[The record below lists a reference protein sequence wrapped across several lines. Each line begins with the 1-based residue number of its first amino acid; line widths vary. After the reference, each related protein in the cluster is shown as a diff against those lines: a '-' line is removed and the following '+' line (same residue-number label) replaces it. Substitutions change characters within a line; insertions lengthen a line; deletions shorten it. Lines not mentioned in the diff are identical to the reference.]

1 MTRPSTLATK
11 CLCGY
16 DAVISEVKNS
26 TKNRG
31 RWYWR
36 CSTKTCNFFKWDTSA
51 GRYTHHPGE
60 AYMMAQ
66 PHKRSS
72 NPYISKF
79 QSNKTTEQPQH
90 AKTTIEFNL
99 HSYDEISIRINNL
112 SETVLTTISKVAT
125 WNEDLGRWM
134 IPATLQGYY
143 KVLRVLPVA
152 TPNLNL
158 EVTKVSNALEAALT
172 ETCKTHDTL
181 DIQETQME
189 EWIALAKNRHPAFWR
204 KLKPFQLQA
213 IRTAVRRQGRI
224 LLADAPGMG
233 KTMQALGI
241 MAVYKDDRPVLILCQ
256 PNEQAK
262 WIHHLTTHLGVNR
275 RDIKPVFEKQKR
287 ATKRKRKATSKST
300 RQRKGQ
306 KKINFPTAPE
316 DHDDEDDSDSNDDND
331 DTSSQPPPLD
341 PIDEED
347 MKQPLDFYSN
357 HQFYIIPYE
366 HASKLHKTIIS
377 RRFTFIVCDDSY
389 YLKDRMLPRVR
400 NLIPALQ
407 NTDRLVTIWN
417 DPDTRHPM
425 ALFSHFTAIRK
436 DIFSEF
442 QKYGKLYCNAKHQ
455 VFGWDYSG
463 ISKETE
469 FKYILDNL
477 IWIRRT
483 NDDIAPTE
491 RIFP

>member
-1 MTRPSTLATK
+1 
-11 CLCGY
+11 
-16 DAVISEVKNS
+16 
-26 TKNRG
+26 
-31 RWYWR
+31 
-36 CSTKTCNFFKWDTSA
+36 
-51 GRYTHHPGE
+51 
-60 AYMMAQ
+60 MMAQ

-389 YLKDRMLPRVR
+389 YLKDRMVSCF
-400 NLIPALQ
+400 IQEAFFG
-407 NTDRLVTIWN
+407 RLRFLGSCLGYEI
-417 DPDTRHPM
+417 
-425 ALFSHFTAIRK
+425 
-436 DIFSEF
+436 
-442 QKYGKLYCNAKHQ
+442 
-455 VFGWDYSG
+455 
-463 ISKETE
+463 
-469 FKYILDNL
+469 
-477 IWIRRT
+477 
-483 NDDIAPTE
+483 
-491 RIFP
+491 